1 MSFKLHSPYK
11 PTGDQPQA
19 IEYLTNGVNAGM
31 KHQTLLGV
39 TGSGKTFTVA
49 NLIQNVN
56 KPTLVISHN
65 KTLAAQ
71 LYQEYKEFFPDN
83 AVEYF
88 VSYYDYYQPEAYI
101 PKSDTYIEKDA
112 SINEDIDKLRL
123 SATTALMTRSDV
135 IVVASVSAIYNLG
148 SAIEYK
154 KTTLTLKE
162 GMPLRQQDLFARL
175 VQLYY
180 TRSDYEF
187 KRGTFRVTGETVDIF
202 PAYLDSA
209 IRLVIFDDKLESIKL
224 IHPVTGKAIKAND
237 EIATPDIHQARN
249 NDVPLSDAGLT
260 GETSFLQTS
269 EPQTTKATDNP
280 PEAPEAI
287 SNSTNTLVQSLLS
300 KLEKFGE
307 FTLYPAKHY
316 VADTKRI
323 KKGIEQI
330 KKDLEKR
337 VKELESQNKSI
348 EAYRLKQKTEYD
360 LEMLEQ
366 IGYCKG
372 IENYSRYF
380 DGRKPGEPPFSLLDY
395 FPEDQLIIIDESH
408 ITVPQI
414 KGMYNGDRARKETL
428 IDFGFRLPSA
438 LDNRPLTLDEFLQ
451 KANQI
456 VYTSATPSSWEM
468 ERSIEE
474 YKRITTV
481 IAKRETKERS
491 VIASAPKA
499 DETIPDRSPRRS
511 APRNGRTQSVLT
523 GEASLLHTSQYVD
536 STIDGNESHAP
547 IVIANHKMV
556 KQSKATRNHHVAP
569 LLVTTGNNSLTLQP
583 FKYPQTGIVEQLI
596 RPTGLIDPE
605 IIVRGTKNQIENLID
620 EIIKTVKK
628 KQRVLVTTLTK
639 RMAEDLTDYLREQD
653 ISVQYLHSD
662 VDTLD
667 RVDILNALRKG
678 EYDVIVGIN
687 LLREGLDLPEVSL
700 VAILD
705 ADKEGFLRSETSLIQ
720 TMGRA
725 ARHVEGKV
733 IMYADKVTGSMQRA
747 IDEVNRRRKI
757 QLEYNKKHKITPKSI
772 NKPIRSQLIERSKK
786 VKDYGSEQLDIE
798 GLLQKTTN
806 YKSQTPNKSQIT
818 SRKHIKQ
825 TEYDATTD
833 KLISELNKQMKKAA
847 KELDFETA
855 ARIRDRINM
864 LKG

>member
-19 IEYLTNGVNAGM
+19 IKHLTNGVNAGM

-101 PKSDTYIEKDA
+101 PQTDTYIEKDA

-162 GMPLRQQDLFARL
+162 GMPLRQQDLFVRL

-187 KRGTFRVTGETVDIF
+187 KRGTFRVTGETIDIF

-209 IRLVIFDDKLESIKL
+209 IRLVIFGDKLESIKL
-224 IHPVTGKAIKAND
+224 IHPVTGKALKAND

-249 NDVPLSDAGLT
+249 DKLEYTNVITRRKSKISDEVISSDNGSPRRVAPRDGRTQGVLT
-260 GETSFLQTS
+260 GEAALLQANNS
-269 EPQTTKATDNP
+269 RTTEVTDNP
-280 PEAPEAI
+280 AEVHEAI
-287 SNSTNTLVQSLLS
+287 SNSTDALVQSLLS

-316 VADTKRI
+316 VADTQRI

-337 VKELESQNKSI
+337 VKELESQNKSV

-395 FPEDQLIIIDESH
+395 FPEDHLIIIDESH

-456 VYTSATPSSWEM
+456 VYTSATPSSWEI
-468 ERSIEE
+468 ERSIKE
-474 YKRITTV
+474 YKRIM
-481 IAKRETKERS
+481 S
-491 VIASAPKA
+491 S
-499 DETIPDRSPRRS
+499 
-511 APRNGRTQSVLT
+511 
-523 GEASLLHTSQYVD
+523 
-536 STIDGNESHAP
+536 
-547 IVIANHKMV
+547 
-556 KQSKATRNHHVAP
+556 
-569 LLVTTGNNSLTLQP
+569 TLQP
-583 FKYPQTGIVEQLI
+583 SNSQTLQLNDYPQTGIVEQLI
-596 RPTGLIDPE
+596 RPTGLVDPE
-605 IIVRGTKNQIENLID
+605 IVVRGTKSQIENLID

-678 EYDVIVGIN
+678 EYDVVVGIN

-725 ARHVEGKV
+725 ARHVEGRV
-733 IMYADKVTGSMQRA
+733 IMYADKVTASMQRA

-806 YKSQTPNKSQIT
+806 YKSQTPNKSQVT

-825 TEYDATTD
+825 TEYDTTTD
-833 KLISELNKQMKKAA
+833 KLISELTKQMKKAA
-847 KELDFETA
+847 KELDFERA
-855 ARIRDRINM
+855 AKIRDRIRE
-864 LKG
+864 LKSAHSADNDEAKR